1 MPSHLII
8 GGISS
13 GKSVF
18 AETLAKGIYDD
29 NANAGLYYIATAPIL
44 DDEMINKIEI
54 HKKRRSKQWI
64 TIEEQID
71 ICEKIRLIPE
81 KNQIILI
88 ECITTWLSN
97 MLFHESNLSSN
108 IQILIDFIKSSEE
121 NHVILV
127 SNDLGDSVISENKEV
142 RFFQQLN
149 GQINQQIAEVSD
161 NVHKVIAGINIK
173 IK

>member
-13 GKSVF
+13 GKSLF

-44 DDEMINKIEI
+44 DDEMINKIET

-71 ICEKIRLIPE
+71 IFEKIRLSGIYIFYICLPP
-81 KNQIILI
+81 K
-88 ECITTWLSN
+88 
-97 MLFHESNLSSN
+97 
-108 IQILIDFIKSSEE
+108 
-121 NHVILV
+121 
-127 SNDLGDSVISENKEV
+127 
-142 RFFQQLN
+142 
-149 GQINQQIAEVSD
+149 
-161 NVHKVIAGINIK
+161 INIVWNT
-173 IK
+173 I

>member
-1 MPSHLII
+1 
-8 GGISS
+8 
-13 GKSVF
+13 
-18 AETLAKGIYDD
+18 
-29 NANAGLYYIATAPIL
+29 
-44 DDEMINKIEI
+44 
-54 HKKRRSKQWI
+54 
-64 TIEEQID
+64 
-71 ICEKIRLIPE
+71 
-81 KNQIILI
+81 
-88 ECITTWLSN
+88 

-121 NHVILV
+121 NHIILV
-127 SNDLGDSVISENKEV
+127 SNDLGESVISENKEV